1 MRVVSMG
8 RALPSGSS
16 GQGERAEPGSTVPGG
31 AKGIAARAP
40 GPGGEEAGEVPDD
53 PSGLAVAQS
62 MADSAVT
69 PSSPQTHAHR
79 PPPARAGAVD
89 RGMLEKWAQSDA
101 EVAAPWWVVGGGGG
115 WLAVVVGW
123 QWWLVGSDG
132 WLVGGGGIPSH
143 ALHCRWSF
151 DGTVVFVHQ
160 NPEIVTLTFL
170 SFLPEPTVPVVRRT
184 PPVGCCQPQPGR
196 GAPVRAVLFSFLEFR
211 GTKELWL
218 FHPRLY
224 CPTRRPKCPLR
235 PRYFQSYLLTP
246 CSLPFWGFPF
256 PRPLH
261 PPFLLGTLCAGSSH
275 RFHLR
280 CPRTTDSSGLSVAQ
294 SMVDSAATTSRPSST
309 AHRARF
315 PSKATTSP
323 TTKSSSARCER
334 KPRGVV

>member
-1 MRVVSMG
+1 M
-8 RALPSGSS
+8 
-16 GQGERAEPGSTVPGG
+16 
-31 AKGIAARAP
+31 
-40 GPGGEEAGEVPDD
+40 
-53 PSGLAVAQS
+53 
-62 MADSAVT
+62 
-69 PSSPQTHAHR
+69 
-79 PPPARAGAVD
+79 
-89 RGMLEKWAQSDA
+89 
-101 EVAAPWWVVGGGGG
+101 
-115 WLAVVVGW
+115 
-123 QWWLVGSDG
+123 VGSGG
-132 WLVGGGGIPSH
+132 WLVGGGDIPSH

-246 CSLPFWGFPF
+246 CSLPFWGFLS

-261 PPFLLGTLCAGSSH
+261 PPFLLGTLCGQLPPFPPALSEDNGLVRTVGGSVYGG
-275 RFHLR
+275 F
-280 CPRTTDSSGLSVAQ
+280 SGDNESPKL
-294 SMVDSAATTSRPSST
+294 DRTSRTVSFESDHI
-309 AHRARF
+309 ANDE
-315 PSKATTSP
+315 KLV
-323 TTKSSSARCER
+323 SAL
-334 KPRGVV
+334 